1 MQQMGEAAAG
11 WLVGRLAEM
20 EEALAALVEVNSYTE
35 NPEGGRKVGALLR
48 EQLVLPGLFAE
59 VVISTRY
66 ADHLVFR
73 SRGKAGLPPVALVG
87 HLDTVFPPGKFEGY
101 RKDGAL
107 RRGPGVLDMKGG
119 LVVIAWALKA
129 LAASGG
135 LEALPPLRLVVVSDE
150 EVGSPEGQNVIRA
163 AIGGAQSCLVF
174 ESGRAQDAIITRRKG
189 TGAVKA
195 VAHGKAAHAGNAHQ
209 EGANALW
216 ALARFVDAV
225 QQLTDYPRGLT
236 VNVGRVVGG
245 QGKNTVPDLAEAD
258 VDLRFCT
265 RREGEELLQRFH
277 EAATRAA
284 TGIAGTRIELV
295 GGVSREPLE
304 RTEASA
310 ALMEA
315 YGTCAHVSGLGRGEA
330 PLMGGGSDAS
340 TSSAMGIPSIDGL
353 GPRGKGFHTV
363 EEYIEVD
370 TLIPKAQALAR
381 FLASLATPPAR
392 SVIP

>member
-1 MQQMGEAAAG
+1 MREMGEAAAS

-20 EEALAALVEVNSYTE
+20 EEALSALVEVNSWTE
-35 NPEGGRKVGALLR
+35 NVEGGRKAGALLR
-48 EQLVLPGLFAE
+48 ELLAIPGLEAQ
-59 VVISTRY
+59 VVSSTRY

-73 SRGKAGLPPVALVG
+73 SKGRPGLKPVALVG

-101 RKDGAL
+101 RRDGAL

-150 EVGSPEGQNVIRA
+150 EVGSPEGADVIRK
-163 AIGGAQSCLVF
+163 AIAGADACLVF
-174 ESGRAQDAIITRRKG
+174 ESGRVADAIITRRKG
-189 TGAVKA
+189 TGMATA
-195 VAHGKAAHAGNAHQ
+195 VAHGKAAHAGNNHQ

-216 ALARFVDAV
+216 ALARFVDRV
-225 QQLTDYPRGLT
+225 QQLTDYPRGIT
-236 VNVGRVVGG
+236 INVGKVTGG
-245 QGKNTVPDLAEAD
+245 QGKNTVPDHAVAE

-265 RREGEELLQRFH
+265 RADGEELVRRFH
-277 EAATRAA
+277 QAAQEAASSVP
-284 TGIAGTRIELV
+284 GTRIEV
-295 GGVSREPLE
+295 TGGVAREPLE

-310 ALMEA
+310 ALMAA
-315 YGTCAHVSGLGRGEA
+315 YGSCAHASGLGHGEA
-330 PLMGGGSDAS
+330 ALVGGGSDAS
-340 TSSAMGIPSIDGL
+340 TSSSMGIPSIDGL

-363 EEYIEVD
+363 DEFIEVD

-381 FLASLATPPAR
+381 YLASR
-392 SVIP
+392 GG

>member
-1 MQQMGEAAAG
+1 MSEMGEAAVA
-11 WLVGRLAEM
+11 WLTGRLEEM

-48 EQLVLPGLFAE
+48 EMFTLPGLFAE
-59 VVISTRY
+59 VVFSRRY

-73 SRGKAGLPPVALVG
+73 SRGQDGRAPVALVG

-101 RKDGAL
+101 RKDGVL

-129 LAASGG
+129 LVASGG
-135 LEALPPLRLVVVSDE
+135 LEAIPPLRLVVVSDE
-150 EVGSPEGQNVIRA
+150 EVGSPEGQGVIRG
-163 AIGGAQSCLVF
+163 AIGGSQSCLVF
-174 ESGRAQDAIITRRKG
+174 ESGRMGDAIITRRKG

-195 VAHGKAAHAGNAHQ
+195 VVHGRAAHAGNNHQ

-216 ALARFVDAV
+216 AMARFVDAV

-245 QGKNTVPDLAEAD
+245 QGKNTVPDHAEAD

-265 RREGEELLQRFH
+265 RLEGEELLQRFH
-277 EAATRAA
+277 ETAARAA
-284 TGIAGTRIELV
+284 ASIPGTRIELS
-295 GGVSREPLE
+295 GGVGREPLE
-304 RTEASA
+304 RSEASA
-310 ALMEA
+310 ALMQA
-315 YGTCAHVSGLGRGEA
+315 YGVCAHASGLGTAEA
-330 PLMGGGSDAS
+330 PLIGGGSDAS
-340 TSSAMGIPSIDGL
+340 TSSGMGIPSIDGL

-363 EEYIEVD
+363 EEYIEVE

-381 FLASLATPPAR
+381 FLTSR
-392 SVIP
+392 GV

>member
-1 MQQMGEAAAG
+1 MREMGEAAAS
-11 WLVGRLAEM
+11 WLVGRLGEM
-20 EEALAALVEVNSYTE
+20 EEALAALVEVNSWTE
-35 NPEGGRKVGALLR
+35 NAEGGRKVGALLR
-48 EQLVLPGLFAE
+48 EQFAMPGLAAE
-59 VVISTRY
+59 VVPSTRY

-73 SRGKAGLPPVALVG
+73 SEGRAGLEPVALVG

-119 LVVIAWALKA
+119 LVVIAWTLKA

-135 LEALPPLRLVVVSDE
+135 LGKLPPLRLVVVSDE
-150 EVGSPEGQNVIRA
+150 EVGSPEGADVIRK
-163 AIGGAQSCLVF
+163 AIAGAKGCLVF
-174 ESGRAQDAIITRRKG
+174 ESGRAADAIITRRKG
-189 TGAVKA
+189 TGMATA

-216 ALARFVDAV
+216 ALARFVDRV
-225 QQLTDYPRGLT
+225 QQLTDYPRGIT
-236 VNVGRVVGG
+236 VNVGKVTGG
-245 QGKNTVPDLAEAD
+245 QGKNTVPDHAVAE

-265 RREGEELLQRFH
+265 RADGEDLVQRFRQAAE
-277 EAATRAA
+277 EAAASVP
-284 TGIAGTRIELV
+284 GTRIEV
-295 GGVSREPLE
+295 KGGVAREPLE

-310 ALMEA
+310 ALMAA
-315 YGTCAHVSGLGRGEA
+315 YGACAHASGLGHGEA
-330 PLMGGGSDAS
+330 PLVGGGSDAS

-363 EEYIEVD
+363 DEFIEVD

-381 FLASLATPPAR
+381 YLASLAG
-392 SVIP
+392 

>member
-1 MQQMGEAAAG
+1 MREMGEAAAG

-20 EEALAALVEVNSYTE
+20 EEALAALVEVNSWTE
-35 NPEGGRKVGALLR
+35 NAEGGRKVGALLR
-48 EQLVLPGLFAE
+48 EQLSIPGLVAQ
-59 VVISTRY
+59 VVPSTRY

-73 SRGKAGLPPVALVG
+73 SEGRAGLKPLALVG

-101 RKDGAL
+101 RQDGAL

-119 LVVIAWALKA
+119 LVVITWALKA

-135 LEALPPLRLVVVSDE
+135 LEKLPPLRLVVVSDE
-150 EVGSPEGQNVIRA
+150 EVGSPEGASVIRE
-163 AIGGAQSCLVF
+163 AIVGADACLVF
-174 ESGRAQDAIITRRKG
+174 ESGRAGDAIITRRKG
-189 TGAVKA
+189 TGMARA

-216 ALARFVDAV
+216 ALARFVDRV
-225 QQLTDYPRGLT
+225 QQLTDYSRGIT
-236 VNVGRVVGG
+236 VNVGKVTGG
-245 QGKNTVPDLAEAD
+245 QGKNTVPDQGVAE

-265 RREGEELLQRFH
+265 RADGEELVRRFQQAAE
-277 EAATRAA
+277 EAASSVP
-284 TGIAGTRIELV
+284 GTRIEV
-295 GGVSREPLE
+295 SGGVAREPLE

-310 ALMEA
+310 ALMTA
-315 YGTCAHVSGLGRGEA
+315 YGTCAHASGLGHGEA
-330 PLMGGGSDAS
+330 ALVGGGSDAS

-363 EEYIEVD
+363 EEFIEVD

-381 FLASLATPPAR
+381 YLASRAG
-392 SVIP
+392 